1 MPQVWYGAPYTAT
14 LVLDLPMPAGSENA
28 VGIERRGWCIFE
40 RRLSSITKHGYCCLT
55 LSRTPE
61 DAAAD
66 IFWADL
72 ADACMADRLAPMAP
86 DAFEELM
93 VTGMEREKKEKGTGI
108 AFTNGK
114 DATKICIPQYREG
127 FLRLMGDCTMLS
139 FDSCGW
145 HDEEAR
151 QLAGALAFAHAQGA
165 TTPAHTLRLFGNRLT
180 DAALPHLVA
189 AFEAGALP
197 SVDNLVL
204 LDNRFTDA
212 AIELLRPLLT
222 GQLSAQL
229 TQFSCGGD
237 LTAAG
242 VRKLTAIISD
252 GHLEQLKVC
261 RPLHLHMRTTHV
273 LAHAHAEQHTCGNL
287 PDHTHAARTHT
298 HRILICLPTRNL
310 ATTGRPHWPPCSP
323 RASWRG

>member
-61 DAAAD
+61 DAAD

-127 FLRLMGDCTMLS
+127 FLRLMGECRMLS

-165 TTPAHTLRLFGNRLT
+165 TTPARTLILSGNRLT